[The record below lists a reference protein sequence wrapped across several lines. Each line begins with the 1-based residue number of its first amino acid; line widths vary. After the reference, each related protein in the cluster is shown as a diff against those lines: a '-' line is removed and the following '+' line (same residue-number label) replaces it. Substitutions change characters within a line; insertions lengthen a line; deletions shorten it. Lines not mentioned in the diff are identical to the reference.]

1 MNKPLADL
9 IRPSSL
15 DEMVG
20 QTHLLGKDSI
30 FRKVIETKKVPNM
43 IFYGPAGTGKTTMAN
58 IIAHNSNLSL
68 FKLNGTNASTDD
80 AAFAMASLIS
90 GIKI

>member
-9 IRPSSL
+9 IRPTSL
-15 DEMVG
+15 EEMVG

-30 FRKVIETKKVPNM
+30 FRKAMETKKVPNM

-58 IIAHNSNLSL
+58 IIQTCLYINLMVQMPQLMISNV
-68 FKLNGTNASTDD
+68 
-80 AAFAMASLIS
+80 
-90 GIKI
+90 